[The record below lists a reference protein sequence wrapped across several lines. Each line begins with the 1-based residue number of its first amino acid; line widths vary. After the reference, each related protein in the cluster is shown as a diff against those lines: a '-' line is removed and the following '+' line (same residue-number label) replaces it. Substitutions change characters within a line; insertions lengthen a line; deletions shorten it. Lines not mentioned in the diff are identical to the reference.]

1 MEPKDITLQRFVC
14 SSNELVENMIVPLI
28 RSLGNNA
35 RFLKEIPLDIRTGNI
50 PVVIKLDTN
59 EFSLLSVKLSNDSTN
74 REELLFLT
82 VCAFPKASRMGLA
95 CRICCSRL
103 SASCGPEAIAARY
116 CMTFLVFSVFPA
128 PDSPLHGQSLS
139 NGELT

>member
-1 MEPKDITLQRFVC
+1 MVGPKVITLQRFVC

-28 RSLGNNA
+28 GSLEYNA
-35 RFLKEIPLDIRTGNI
+35 RFLKEIPFDIRTSNI

-95 CRICCSRL
+95 
-103 SASCGPEAIAARY
+103 
-116 CMTFLVFSVFPA
+116 
-128 PDSPLHGQSLS
+128 
-139 NGELT
+139 